1 MPAPV
6 GKPASRLETQEGP
19 LSQFKSKGM
28 KWLQLQAVR
37 QEEFPLSPGKVS
49 PFLSKPS
56 TDWTRPTRVR
66 EDGQPAS
73 LRLLV

>member
-19 LSQFKSKGM
+19 LSRFKSKGM

-49 PFLSKPS
+49 PFF
-56 TDWTRPTRVR
+56 V
-66 EDGQPAS
+66 QAFN
-73 LRLLV
+73 

>member
-19 LSQFKSKGM
+19 LSRFKSKGM

-37 QEEFPLSPGKVS
+37 QEEFPLSPRKVG
-49 PFLSKPS
+49 PFFA
-56 TDWTRPTRVR
+56 
-66 EDGQPAS
+66 QAFN
-73 LRLLV
+73 